1 MRMEQSL
8 QTFTIHRMERKQANG
23 RIFIL
28 EGRYSRNLHMRM
40 IDRLENIKSF
50 MKVEKQRKKVSIRM
64 VFLMGK

>member
-1 MRMEQSL
+1 MIIDQSL

-23 RIFIL
+23 HIFIL
-28 EGRYSRNLHMRM
+28 EDRYSRNLHMRM